1 MRGYFFYLFFLL
13 FFLSGYAQK
22 SQVWQEIKAPI
33 QKRTSEEAKL
43 LKEYKVFSLRPDL
56 LNANLS
62 KATASERK
70 DKPPVVVE
78 FPDNHGD
85 FIRFSVRQSAV
96 MDPELASKY
105 PAIRTYTG
113 SGLENKGESAYFT
126 VSPLGLHAMILSPE
140 RGQIFIEPADLKKS
154 TYNVFSKK
162 NINTDH
168 AFECLTV
175 DRDIQKSL
183 LTVPKS
189 GNDLKL
195 RMYRLAVAATDEY
208 SDYFVKKAGLGQG
221 NTHNDSI
228 AVVLSSIVVTMARV
242 NAIYERDLAVTMQL
256 VGNNDQLIFLPTD
269 PGEDPYPIGDT
280 QQNIS
285 TMLSQNIATVNSI
298 IGINNYDIGH
308 VFGIGN
314 GGLANLSSVCTT
326 SKAGG
331 VSALNDPYGDIFAVD
346 YVSHEMG
353 HQFGAHHTFNGNAGS
368 CAGTNRYA
376 PTAVEPGSGSTIM
389 AYAGICTPQNVQTH
403 SDSYFHSISMGEINT
418 FLGSTGQCAVKSDF
432 VTNTA
437 VPLVNA
443 GSDYTIP
450 KSTPFILKGS
460 ATDADGDVLTYC
472 WEEIDNQVTNI
483 QIPPSSTQTEGAVFR
498 SVEPKEDSARYLS
511 ALSNVI
517 SGNISSTWEVVPSVS
532 RVLNFRLTVRDNVP
546 GEGQTASDDM
556 KVTVNA
562 GAGPFK
568 ITSQNTD
575 NIIWEPG
582 TTKLITWDVAG
593 TTGNGVNTSHVDILL
608 SLDGGLTFPVVLA
621 SSTNN
626 DGQKY
631 ITVPDMP
638 SSNVRIMVAA
648 SDNIYYAVNEKKL
661 SIGSFETT
669 CTNYSSTDIPKSI
682 PDNNSAGV
690 TSVLNVP
697 ADFVLSDVNVGVSI
711 NHTWIADLQL
721 FLIAPDGTTVLI
733 YDRSCAPGVQRKD
746 INAVF
751 DDAADATVCDNT
763 QPAVWGTTKPDNF
776 LSAFNGLSSAGTWKL
791 KIVDNAAQDTGSLT
805 AWFLQL
811 CQTNP
816 VAGIEDNLFGSFK
829 VYPNPFGD
837 KLNILLTRSV
847 LDDPLSI
854 KIFDLQGRIVYAKI
868 FSDNASD
875 PHKELD
881 LENLTSGMYFLQFK
895 VASQISN
902 MKIVKY

>member
-1 MRGYFFYLFFLL
+1 MRGFFFYLFSML

-22 SQVWQEIKAPI
+22 SRVWQEIKAPI
-33 QKRTSEEAKL
+33 EKRTPSEANL

-56 LNANLS
+56 LNENLS
-62 KATASERK
+62 KVSASERN
-70 DKPPVVVE
+70 DTPPVIVE

-85 FIRFSVRQSAV
+85 FIRFSVKQSAV
-96 MDPELASKY
+96 MDPELASKF
-105 PAIRTYTG
+105 PAIRTYKG
-113 SGLENKGESAYFT
+113 RGLENTGESVYFT
-126 VSPLGLHAMILSPE
+126 VSPLGLHVMILSPE
-140 RGQIFIEPADLKKS
+140 RGQIFIEPADIKKS

-162 NINTDH
+162 NIRADQ

-195 RMYRLAVAATDEY
+195 RKYRLAVAATEEY

-269 PGEDPYPIGDT
+269 PGNDPYTNGDVSAMLT
-280 QQNIS
+280 QNI
-285 TMLSQNIATVNSI
+285 NTVNAI

-308 VFGIGN
+308 VFGTGN

-353 HQFGAHHTFNGNAGS
+353 HQFGAHHTFNGNASNCGN
-368 CAGTNRYA
+368 GNRYN

-389 AYAGICTPQNVQTH
+389 AYAGICTPQNVQMQ
-403 SDSYFHSISMGEINT
+403 SDSYFHGISIGEINT
-418 FLGSTGQCAVKSDF
+418 FLGGTGQCAVNSDF
-432 VTNTA
+432 LINTA
-437 VPLVNA
+437 VPIVNA

-450 KSTPFILKGS
+450 KSTPFILKGL

-472 WEEIDNQVTNI
+472 WEEMDNQVTNI
-483 QIPPSSTQTEGAVFR
+483 QIPPSSTQLEGAVFR

-546 GEGQTASDDM
+546 GEGQTGSDDM

-562 GAGPFK
+562 TAGPFRV
-568 ITSQNTD
+568 TSQNTD

-582 TTKLITWDVAG
+582 TSKLITWDVAG
-593 TTGNGVNTSHVDILL
+593 TTGNGVNTSHVNILL

-621 SSTNN
+621 SNTNN

-669 CTNYSSTDIPKSI
+669 CTNYNATDVPKSI
-682 PDNNSAGV
+682 PDNNSVGV

-697 ADFVLSDVNVGVSI
+697 DNFILSDVNVGVTI

-733 YDRSCAPGVQRKD
+733 YDRSCAPGIRREN

-751 DDAADATVCDNT
+751 DDAADAKVCDNSK
-763 QPAVWGTTKPDNF
+763 PAVWGTTKPDNL

-791 KIVDNAAQDTGSLT
+791 KIVDNAAQDVGSLT
-805 AWFLQL
+805 AWSLQL

-816 VAGIEDNLFGSFK
+816 VAGIEDDLFGSFK
-829 VYPNPFGD
+829 VYPNPFGE
-837 KLNILLTRSV
+837 KLNVLLTRSV
-847 LDDPLSI
+847 SDDPLTI
-854 KIFDLQGRIVYAKI
+854 KIFDLQGRIVYTRV
-868 FSDNASD
+868 FSDIGSD